1 MAPKTVKLSLLQKI
15 KIIEASKKNDFNSE
29 SRQKI
34 CDEYAID
41 SDRLTQIL
49 EQQKFIMHGYL
60 QSIVNEGQKIS
71 KVFFL
76 ASILQKTT
84 TIKS

>member
-29 SRQKI
+29 SRKEI
-34 CDEYAID
+34 CEENGID
-41 SDRLTQIL
+41 SARLTQIL
-49 EQQKFIMHGYL
+49 EQQKFILHGY
-60 QSIVNEGQKIS
+60 QKTIVNEGQKIS

-76 ASILQKTT
+76 PSILQKTT